1 MPRGTALALSAAWM
15 IRAQHQGRRFRAQLL
30 LPEAQLVLGLALGE
44 PLALPTAVV
53 GVLQGQRRQLGE
65 LTLGGGGVQAGEFFN
80 QHIHRPAV
88 GDDVVQCHQQLMVIL
103 VETQQADPQQ
113 RPLLQIE
120 RRGRFVFSNLP
131 RPGFAQVG
139 RQVAEIDDMQLEFTG
154 RIDLLQGHAI
164 PLQEPRAQGL
174 MTLDQLL
181 ETGAQRV
188 FVQLAAQVQGARN
201 VVGMARR
208 IELPGKPQTV
218 LGQGL
223 RQRIVARQCAD
234 RALRLAAV
242 LLLVR
247 HRCGERGQGW
257 RFEQQAQV
265 QFQPQ
270 GFP

>member
-1 MPRGTALALSAAWM
+1 
-15 IRAQHQGRRFRAQLL
+15 
-30 LPEAQLVLGLALGE
+30 
-44 PLALPTAVV
+44 
-53 GVLQGQRRQLGE
+53 
-65 LTLGGGGVQAGEFFN
+65 
-80 QHIHRPAV
+80 
-88 GDDVVQCHQQLMVIL
+88 
-103 VETQQADPQQ
+103 
-113 RPLLQIE
+113 
-120 RRGRFVFSNLP
+120 
-131 RPGFAQVG
+131 
-139 RQVAEIDDMQLEFTG
+139 
-154 RIDLLQGHAI
+154 
-164 PLQEPRAQGL
+164 